1 MGIVPIQ
8 EMGEDNTTVNQPV
21 SMRVPQL
28 AKVGIVQMEIAITL
42 EMDLVNSIH
51 LVLVKILA

>member
-1 MGIVPIQ
+1 MGQ
-8 EMGEDNTTVNQPV
+8 DNTTVNQHV
-21 SMRVPQL
+21 SMRVLQL
-28 AKVGIVQMEIAITL
+28 AKAGIVQMEIAITL